1 MSDLKRYFDEEMR
14 HLQEAGREFARE
26 HPESARMLAIDEI
39 EDRDPYVERL
49 FEGFAFLASRIR
61 QTLDAEED
69 GIASHLLDLLA
80 PGLDV
85 PLPSVSMVEF
95 TTGSAMGN
103 DLVLPAS
110 AEVHSSVVPSLSRG
124 ARFVLAQTIRLQP
137 GLVQGARF
145 VFDDD
150 GSGTLEFALEAS
162 GQGRFDLARPFDLY
176 LHGDPGLVWTLQHW
190 LTRRVHSVHVSRDGS
205 GYAASSCGI
214 VRSDESSPW
223 VPAPAGAQSALLGMR
238 DFLCADERF
247 RFFRIEGLGGGDAA
261 NLRIRI
267 RFQGAPPR
275 FLERSVVAGS
285 IRTNV
290 APMANAFVLPSE
302 PIVLDHTLTE
312 YSLRPQNGRGEEV
325 LEVLGVKGVS
335 QADNSRVHD
344 YTRFSSYRHS
354 GRKGPE
360 AGYFEVHRRTNRS
373 GAQKTSISVG
383 HPDPDF
389 AFQDEYLTI
398 EARVSDGNHPREHL
412 QPQDLGVP
420 GPGLPTFLKCVGL
433 VRPSAI
439 FRPRELSEARWL
451 LLGHMQR
458 SFRGLAEAES
468 LRDLLRTLLWDPRE
482 AKRTLID
489 RIQEVTTSSEY
500 RLLDGVHWPVC
511 RVTVRLVDETVATD
525 SWERI
530 GLLDAFAKQLG
541 NLFAEE
547 VPPGARLSFRL
558 AIDPVGIELE
568 HDL

>member
-1 MSDLKRYFDEEMR
+1 MSDLKRYYDEEMR
-14 HLQEAGREFARE
+14 HLHESGREFAHE
-26 HPESARMLAIDEI
+26 HPEAARLLAIDEI

-49 FEGFAFLASRIR
+49 FEGFAFLAARIR
-61 QTLDAEED
+61 QTLDVEED

-85 PLPSVSMVEF
+85 PLPSVSMVDF
-95 TTGSAMGN
+95 GAASIAGN
-103 DLVLPAS
+103 DSVLPAG
-110 AEVHSSVVPSLSRG
+110 AEVHSTAVPGLARA
-124 ARFVLAQTIRLQP
+124 ARFVLAQPIRLQP
-137 GLVQGARF
+137 GQVRLVQF
-145 VFDDD
+145 VFDED
-150 GSGTLEFALEAS
+150 GSGALDLLLEAAGS
-162 GQGRFDLARPFDLY
+162 AVFDLSRAQELY

-190 LTRRVHSVHVSRDGS
+190 LLRRVASVQVSLDGS
-205 GYAASSCGI
+205 AFLESPCRITRA
-214 VRSDESSPW
+214 DESVPW

-247 RFFRIEGLGGGDAA
+247 RFVRIDGLGSGVVTSV
-261 NLRIRI
+261 RMRI
-267 RFQGAPPR
+267 RFRGAPPR

-285 IRTNV
+285 IRLNV
-290 APMANAFVLPSE
+290 APVANAYMLPCE

-312 YSLRPQNGRGEEV
+312 YALRPQAGRGEEV
-325 LEVLGVKGVS
+325 LDVRGVKGVS
-335 QADNSRVHD
+335 QADNTRIHEYS
-344 YTRFSSYRHS
+344 RFSSYRHS

-360 AGYFEVHRRTNRS
+360 AGYYEIHRRTNRS
-373 GAQKTSISVG
+373 GAQKTSVSVG

-389 AFQDEYLTI
+389 AFQDEYVSIDAL
-398 EARVSDGNHPREHL
+398 VSDGAHPREHL
-412 QPQDLGVP
+412 QPQDLATP
-420 GPGLPTFLKCVGL
+420 GPGLPTSLKPVGL
-433 VRPSAI
+433 VRPSAV

-482 AKRTLID
+482 GKRTLID
-489 RIQEVTTSSEY
+489 RIQDVTTTSEY

-511 RVTVRLVDETVATD
+511 RVTVRLVDETVAPD